1 MTTYEYV
8 DDELEAGRLTE
19 LARIRARAEARETEA
34 MIRYRD
40 TEHHRIAESDRPLM
54 RQVEK
59 AAVVLG
65 IARALGLSEAQVHSR
80 LASADRVREHA
91 PRVWIA
97 FRDGTINEARMREI
111 SATVDILERE
121 DSYIR
126 LDQSVVAYAA
136 THTVTELRRW
146 LRRFVDR
153 VETDLALERSEQARA
168 RRFVSVRHDDDGMA
182 TFFASLT
189 SPQAAAAMRRLNVEA
204 RAMGAGD
211 ERTLEQRKAD
221 LVAAWLTNN
230 EHGETSVHAHIAVK
244 LDAETFTGARDGFAE
259 AADGSWSCPA
269 SWILDPNLVA
279 NPVWHRLIV
288 DPITDDVLAHQFLG
302 RLAPQTLKLAM
313 LFRDGVCQAPG
324 CLVPADECDGDHRQ
338 PWPDGP
344 TSGDNMWPLCR
355 RHHTLKGHRAIR
367 WILPSGGTVDA
378 EPAHRRPPEPPPS
391 RMEHQLAH
399 LIVNHPAMTGC

>member
-8 DDELEAGRLTE
+8 DDEMEAGRLTE
-19 LARIRARAEARETEA
+19 LARVRARAEARETEA

-40 TEHHRIAESDRPLM
+40 TEHRRIAESDRPLM

-59 AAVVLG
+59 AAVVLEIG
-65 IARALGLSEAQVHSR
+65 QALGLSEAQVHSR
-80 LASADRVREHA
+80 LASADRVREHT
-91 PRVWIA
+91 PRVWLA
-97 FRDGTINEARMREI
+97 FRDGAINEARMREI
-111 SATVDILERE
+111 SATVDILERQ

-126 LDQSVVAYAA
+126 LDQSAVAYAT

-153 VETDLALERSEQARA
+153 VETDLALERAEHARA
-168 RRFVSVRHDDDGMA
+168 GRDVDVRHGDDGMA
-182 TFFASLT
+182 TLLAGLT
-189 SPQAAAAMRRLNVEA
+189 SPQGAAIMKRLHTEA
-204 RAMGAGD
+204 KALGAND
-211 ERTLEQRKAD
+211 PRTLAQRKAD
-221 LVAAWLTNN
+221 LLASWLTNN
-230 EHGETSVHAHIAVK
+230 TDGETSVHAHIAVK
-244 LDAETFTGARDGFAE
+244 LDAATFTGATDGFAE

-302 RLAPQTLKLAM
+302 RLAPETLKLAL

-324 CLVPADECDGDHRQ
+324 CLVPADECDGDHQQ

-344 TSGDNMWPLCR
+344 TSGNNMWPLCR
-355 RHHTLKGHRAIR
+355 RHHTLKGHRTIQ
-367 WILPSGGTVDA
+367 WVLPSGGTVDA

-391 RMEHQLAH
+391 PMEHRLAH
-399 LIVNHPAMTGC
+399 LIINH